1 MECAGYSEYIY
12 FSKVLNYNFLIFI
25 HFYII
30 WNVFL
35 VPVTSKWTEI
45 NKITYREEHQWLIMW
60 QRHCLRHSKSWNK
73 DINDQSSPR
82 FFFSLHIYIY
92 IYYNHTQ
99 VDFDFGQVCIVWWLS
114 YSQVGEKIS
123 VEPWV
128 GWLLLA
134 WGPFACLSMLP
145 RIFLEAILK
154 VNGALGNIRGNL
166 TALHLVPGQL

>member
-1 MECAGYSEYIY
+1 MECADYSEYIY
-12 FSKVLNYNFLIFI
+12 FFRSSELQFLIFI

-73 DINDQSSPR
+73 YMFKVLPD
-82 FFFSLHIYIY
+82 FFIFSLQYIYMYMYIY

-123 VEPWV
+123 VEP
-128 GWLLLA
+128 
-134 WGPFACLSMLP
+134 CCTHTRKS
-145 RIFLEAILK
+145 
-154 VNGALGNIRGNL
+154 GNRPS
-166 TALHLVPGQL
+166 PGQSAHYYYYYSRTPL